1 MVFNFQKNFFTKTP
15 QLNPFITP
23 VKKPVVSSQNEY
35 QLESRRNYITV
46 NRFYI
51 EMESTISASFSEC
64 SGFGATLQK
73 ESYLEGGL
81 NDQQRVFIGHTE
93 FDDITLKRG
102 MTDNTLFWEW
112 MLTTMTNPVKNRRNI
127 NILMFNQAGETM
139 QAWTLI
145 GAIPI
150 SWKSPGF
157 QAEGSS
163 VAIEELTL
171 TYEGLQVAVNP
182 VGSGGA
188 SLNKSRDSLGYF

>member
-1 MVFNFQKNFFTKTP
+1 MVDLTKSDAAKTEQQKREE
-15 QLNPFITP
+15 QLG
-23 VKKPVVSSQNEY
+23 
-35 QLESRRNYITV
+35 SRANYITV
-46 NRFYI
+46 NRFYV

-64 SGFGATLQK
+64 SGFGVTLQK
-73 ESYLEGGL
+73 ENYLEGGL
-81 NDQQRVFIGHTE
+81 NDQQRVFIGHAE

-102 MTDNTLFWEW
+102 MTDNTLFWNW
-112 MLTTMTNPVKNRRNI
+112 MLKSMSNPVANRRNI

-150 SWKSPGF
+150 SWKAPGF

-171 TYEGLQVAVNP
+171 AYEGLKVTVKPDGA
-182 VGSGGA
+182 GGA
-188 SLNKSRDSLGYF
+188 GLNRGRDNLGFFG

>member
-1 MVFNFQKNFFTKTP
+1 MVFNFRKSAFTKTP
-15 QLNPFITP
+15 QLNPFLTP
-23 VKKPVVSSQNEY
+23 IKKPIVPNQNAP
-35 QLESRRNYITV
+35 QSKSRQNYITV

-51 EMESTISASFSEC
+51 EMENTISASFSEC

-112 MLTTMTNPVKNRRNI
+112 MLITMSNPIRNRRNI

-150 SWKSPGF
+150 SWKAPGL

-171 TYEGLQVAVNP
+171 AYEGLQVAIRP

>member
-1 MVFNFQKNFFTKTP
+1 MSFNFRKLP
-15 QLNPFITP
+15 QLNSRILPSQKNLPPTP
-23 VKKPVVSSQNEY
+23 IKQDNP
-35 QLESRRNYITV
+35 LESRRNYITV

-51 EMESTISASFSEC
+51 EMENTISASFSEC

-81 NDQQRVFIGHTE
+81 NDQQRVFIGHAE

-102 MTDNTLFWEW
+102 MTDNTLFWDW
-112 MLTTMTNPVKNRRNI
+112 MLTTMSNPIRNRRNI

-145 GAIPI
+145 GAIPTA
-150 SWKSPGF
+150 WKAPGF

-171 TYEGLQVAVNP
+171 AYEGLQVNIRP

-188 SLNKSRDSLGYF
+188 GLYQSRDSLGYF